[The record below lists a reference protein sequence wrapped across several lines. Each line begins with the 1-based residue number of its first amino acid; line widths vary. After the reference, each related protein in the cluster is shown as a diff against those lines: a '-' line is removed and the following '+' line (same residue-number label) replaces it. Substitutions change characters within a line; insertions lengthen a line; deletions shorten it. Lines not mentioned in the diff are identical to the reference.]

1 MLGRHCCKAFLGF
14 MFFFV
19 QTASAAITS
28 APVGE
33 PCSEMVNF
41 QGVVYVCADHP
52 TLGKEVHI
60 INGDRLGTTVLLDI
74 DSGPGD
80 SNPRAFFS
88 IGETL
93 YFFAENSVQ
102 GESLWKTDGTAE
114 GTQPV
119 RSFSQDFNVE
129 PRSIVAKIND
139 LHFVFAFDLSGGGL
153 SLLQTDGTFAGT
165 VKIDAPISQGVES
178 SLANFAS
185 TTYAVLGNTLYLI
198 TVSNL
203 YRVNSDA
210 TSSLVY
216 EGLPYNPDTG
226 PQTRLTE
233 DTLNGQLVIRAVN
246 EIWLS
251 DGTPSGTQQ
260 FRGSDEQ
267 RIFHYGITNDRFVYV
282 EDFSTLRAT
291 DGQSDIEL
299 LSLENDEIFISNTLA
314 QPIIEGR
321 VIFQENF
328 SENPKLFF
336 TGGSLNT
343 TTQSTGTL
351 ENGYAIFDG
360 KLYASDK
367 AEFLNDNPV
376 TIVQIDPITGQ
387 QQVEISNVTQLSI
400 ISDVQ
405 QGVAYTACIDE
416 CTNDQL
422 DDRLGLWL
430 LQANGSTTLLA
441 ALGNFDDRAVSRSH
455 QEGQRSY
462 YVVREGRDVTSPYVG
477 IWHSDGTSAQT
488 YQLSYQFDDGV
499 TPVEP
504 EKTGLAPSILMLLLD
519 DEGTAK

>member
-1 MLGRHCCKAFLGF
+1 MVHPL
-14 MFFFV
+14 
-19 QTASAAITS
+19 
-28 APVGE
+28 AP
-33 PCSEMVNF
+33 N
-41 QGVVYVCADHP
+41 
-52 TLGKEVHI
+52 
-60 INGDRLGTTVLLDI
+60 N
-74 DSGPGD
+74 
-80 SNPRAFFS
+80 
-88 IGETL
+88 
-93 YFFAENSVQ
+93 
-102 GESLWKTDGTAE
+102 
-114 GTQPV
+114 
-119 RSFSQDFNVE
+119 
-129 PRSIVAKIND
+129 
-139 LHFVFAFDLSGGGL
+139 
-153 SLLQTDGTFAGT
+153 
-165 VKIDAPISQGVES
+165 
-178 SLANFAS
+178 
-185 TTYAVLGNTLYLI
+185 
-198 TVSNL
+198 
-203 YRVNSDA
+203 
-210 TSSLVY
+210 
-216 EGLPYNPDTG
+216 
-226 PQTRLTE
+226 
-233 DTLNGQLVIRAVN
+233 
-246 EIWLS
+246 
-251 DGTPSGTQQ
+251 

-299 LSLENDEIFISNTLA
+299 LSLENDEIFISNTL
-314 QPIIEGR
+314 
-321 VIFQENF
+321 
-328 SENPKLFF
+328 S
-336 TGGSLNT
+336 
-343 TTQSTGTL
+343 TQSTGTL

-387 QQVEISNVTQLSI
+387 QQLGISNVTQLSI

-441 ALGNFDDRAVSRSH
+441 ALGNFDDRAVSSSH

-477 IWHSDGTSAQT
+477 IWQSDGTSAQT

-519 DEGTAK
+519 DEGTPK